1 MEKQIRTLT
10 VIFNSELQA
19 WEIPLFRGAV
29 VGAMGEKANLL
40 FHNHLANEALRYS
53 YPLIQY
59 KRIGKKA
66 CVLCVEEG
74 VDTIGQFF
82 TEANAT
88 LKVGER
94 EMQLEVEK
102 VIPAKVLVQLWK
114 TSFVYHINRW
124 LPFNSANYA
133 RYMAADSLTEKT
145 QLLENI
151 LKGNLLSML
160 KGLDIRLEEEL
171 QLSIKEL
178 SPAFKVYCK
187 GVPLMAFNAEFG
199 CNLSIPNYLGI
210 GKHASM
216 GYGVV
221 HQKKKE

>member
-1 MEKQIRTLT
+1 MRKQIRTLT
-10 VIFNSELQA
+10 LIFNSELQA

-40 FHNHLANEALRYS
+40 FHNHLEGESLRYS

-59 KRIGKKA
+59 KRVGKKA
-66 CVLCVEEG
+66 CVVCVEEG

-82 TEANAT
+82 SDANAT

-94 EMQLEVEK
+94 EMQLEVER
-102 VIPAKVLVQLWK
+102 VIPTKVLVQLWQA
-114 TSFVYHINRW
+114 SFVYHINRW
-124 LPFNSANYA
+124 LPFNSSNYA
-133 RYMAADSLTEKT
+133 RYMSADSLTEKA
-145 QLLENI
+145 QLMENI

-160 KGLDIRLEEEL
+160 KGLGIYLDEEL
-171 QLSIKEL
+171 QVSIKEL
-178 SPAFKVYCK
+178 SPAFKVYSK
-187 GVPLMAFNAEFG
+187 GVPLLAFNAEFR

-210 GKHASM
+210 GKHASL

-221 HQKKKE
+221 YQKKTE